1 MRRFLAT
8 FLLLATFA
16 APVASRAATSEPAA
30 GQAVTI
36 DPAAIPLARDHFIAL
51 LARDLSA
58 HFRLEG
64 ELQLELLRPW
74 TPPAGVAANWT
85 LDVLEYPQQA
95 VSSMLVRCRLS
106 ADGVAAGE
114 MTLVCRAS
122 HYREVWVTRQ
132 PLEVGAVFDP
142 TTLDTRRVD
151 VFRER
156 DVVPTE
162 AGDRSLVFSRAISGG
177 RLLTWHDVTRRPLVR
192 KGQLVEVSAVDG
204 LLSITMKALA
214 LENGAQGDLVTVRN
228 PESRKD
234 FSAVVIDENHV
245 QVHF

>member
-1 MRRFLAT
+1 
-8 FLLLATFA
+8 
-16 APVASRAATSEPAA
+16 
-30 GQAVTI
+30 
-36 DPAAIPLARDHFIAL
+36 
-51 LARDLSA
+51 
-58 HFRLEG
+58 
-64 ELQLELLRPW
+64 
-74 TPPAGVAANWT
+74 
-85 LDVLEYPQQA
+85 
-95 VSSMLVRCRLS
+95 MLVRGRLI
-106 ADGVAAGE
+106 ADGEPAGE
-114 MTLVCRAS
+114 FSLVCRAS

-142 TTLDTRRVD
+142 TTLDSRRVD

-156 DVVPTE
+156 EVVPTVS
-162 AGDRSLVFSRAISGG
+162 GDRSYIFTRAISGG
-177 RLLTWHDVTRRPLVR
+177 RLLTWHDLARRPLVR